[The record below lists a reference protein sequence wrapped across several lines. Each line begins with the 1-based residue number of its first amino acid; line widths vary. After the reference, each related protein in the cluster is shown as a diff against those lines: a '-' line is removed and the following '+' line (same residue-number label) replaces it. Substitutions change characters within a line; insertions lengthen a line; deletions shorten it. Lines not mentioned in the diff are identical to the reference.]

1 MVGVSLSVCFMDSS
15 WQRSYPITR
24 QMSLDTNRHP
34 VQEWDSFSPDKN
46 CCRRQREWREWR
58 EGGREGE
65 TNRKREVLKSVEGGS
80 PLDRLTAS
88 SAAAVI
94 DISIFN
100 WLSSAKLEGGG
111 KGEERCRRDH

>member
-1 MVGVSLSVCFMDSS
+1 MEGGKEGGGNEPET
-15 WQRSYPITR
+15 RSAEER
-24 QMSLDTNRHP
+24 
-34 VQEWDSFSPDKN
+34 
-46 CCRRQREWREWR
+46 
-58 EGGREGE
+58 GGREGE
-65 TNRKREVLKSVEGGS
+65 LEGGS
-80 PLDRLTAS
+80 ALDRVTA

>member
-1 MVGVSLSVCFMDSS
+1 M
-15 WQRSYPITR
+15 
-24 QMSLDTNRHP
+24 
-34 VQEWDSFSPDKN
+34 
-46 CCRRQREWREWR
+46 
-58 EGGREGE
+58 
-65 TNRKREVLKSVEGGS
+65 LKSVEREGRREGE

>member
-1 MVGVSLSVCFMDSS
+1 MEGGKEGGNEPET
-15 WQRSYPITR
+15 RSAEER
-24 QMSLDTNRHP
+24 
-34 VQEWDSFSPDKN
+34 
-46 CCRRQREWREWR
+46 WRE
-58 EGGREGE
+58 
-65 TNRKREVLKSVEGGS
+65 GS
-80 PLDRLTAS
+80 PLDRVTA